1 MIGNPPGRVVNKAP
15 TMTNI
20 HVVVFVFV
28 FSCLTAVVDGVTNLK
43 MFIDPRHVSS
53 KRLGTSPCSTTA
65 TTCEPPDSEILS
77 QQGFFQSRTNNAD
90 RCLLERFF
98 PGICQG
104 KYLDVG
110 ALDGI
115 HESPTYAFYKVM
127 GWKGVNIEID
137 PDNYEKLARNRKD
150 DMTNVHA
157 AVCSDPQK
165 TVHYAVS
172 KNDTL
177 HGGIWEYASTHHRE
191 QYWPDMTIY
200 DAIPVKC
207 IPLQSIL
214 DKTVGI
220 QKFYFDLAILN
231 LAGAEFSALLGIDY
245 NIISFGVLIIEK
257 NDEANINQQVEDL
270 LHSKGYSLSNVEE
283 KCGSSA
289 MWFIHQ
295 NFHRIYQQI

>member
-1 MIGNPPGRVVNKAP
+1 MA
-15 TMTNI
+15 TNI
-20 HVVVFVFV
+20 AFAFSFA
-28 FSCLTAVVDGVTNLK
+28 FSCLVAATVVVPVDGVTNLK

-65 TTCEPPDSEILS
+65 TTCEPPDSDLLS
-77 QQGFFQSRTNNAD
+77 KQGFFQSRTNNAD
-90 RCLLERFF
+90 RCLLEQFF

-115 HESPTYAFYKVM
+115 YYSPTYTFYKVM

-137 PDNYEKLARNRKD
+137 PYNYEKLARNRKD
-150 DMTNVHA
+150 DIANVHA

-172 KNDTL
+172 KNKNNDTV
-177 HGGIWEYASTHHRE
+177 HGGVWEYASPYHRE

-214 DKTVGI
+214 DKVVGS
-220 QKFYFDLAILN
+220 QKFYFDIAILN
-231 LAGAEFSALLGIDY
+231 LSGAEFSALLGIDY
-245 NIISFGVLIIEK
+245 NMISFGVLIIEK
-257 NDEANINQQVEDL
+257 NDEVNINQQVEDL

-289 MWFIHQ
+289 MWFIHS